1 LIALK
6 GWSAPEVGDAL
17 GRASELCR
25 KVGST
30 DIFSVLCNLGGFHLV
45 RGEIRKAD
53 ELFREA
59 LAIAEQSGDSSLL
72 IWAQGNA
79 GIGLCEMGEF
89 GSARSY
95 LEQASSLYDPAL
107 RDSYRALSPVF
118 DPGVW
123 YLGWLAENLCFLG
136 YVDQA
141 LQKSRRALAL
151 ARESDHP
158 FSIVNALSFSS
169 FIHAMRRQGE
179 ETLRL
184 ANEYQRVATKHGF
197 AQMAA
202 WSLIHRGNGLIV
214 LNQAEQGILE
224 ILKGIAASRATGSK
238 ASMPYAFAILGDG
251 YRRAG
256 DMTAGL
262 EAIAEGLAVSEASGE
277 RLFDAELYRLRGEL
291 LLQLARGC
299 V

>member
-1 LIALK
+1 MLVSRKPVLSGVCRPGFTEK
-6 GWSAPEVGDAL
+6 PPSAG
-17 GRASELCR
+17 
-25 KVGST
+25 
-30 DIFSVLCNLGGFHLV
+30 
-45 RGEIRKAD
+45 
-53 ELFREA
+53 
-59 LAIAEQSGDSSLL
+59 
-72 IWAQGNA
+72 
-79 GIGLCEMGEF
+79 F
-89 GSARSY
+89 GSR
-95 LEQASSLYDPAL
+95 
-107 RDSYRALSPVF
+107 V
-118 DPGVW
+118 G
-123 YLGWLAENLCFLG
+123 
-136 YVDQA
+136 
-141 LQKSRRALAL
+141 
-151 ARESDHP
+151 HP
-158 FSIVNALSFSS
+158 FSLVNALSFSS

-238 ASMPYAFAILGDG
+238 ASMPYALAILDDG

-256 DMTAGL
+256 DVTAGL

-291 LLQLARGC
+291 LLHSGANAEANREEPFVCFRKALAISISQQAKWWALRASMSLARLLSDTGRRDETRAMLAD
-299 V
+299 VYGWFTEGFDTADLKEAKVLLDEPKE